1 MDITSV
7 TSPVNSTTPAGTTQK
22 SNTLTQ
28 DDFLKLFT
36 TQMEYQDPL
45 QPMDNFEMATQL
57 AQFNTVDEL
66 TTMNNTLNQ
75 LITNETALDNL
86 QATSLIGKEIE
97 TKGNNLSIQQGEVSA
112 ASYQLSQ
119 PANVTIQISDS
130 SGNVVRQINAGY
142 MDTSMQTIGWDGKDQ
157 QGTALPDGTYT
168 FQVSATD
175 QSGKAVSATTYQ
187 TGTVDGVSF
196 QNGAAVYQVGG
207 TNFNFGDILAISD

>member
-75 LITNETALDNL
+75 LITNETALDKL

-119 PANVTIQISDS
+119 PA
-130 SGNVVRQINAGY
+130 
-142 MDTSMQTIGWDGKDQ
+142 K
-157 QGTALPDGTYT
+157 
-168 FQVSATD
+168 
-175 QSGKAVSATTYQ
+175 
-187 TGTVDGVSF
+187 
-196 QNGAAVYQVGG
+196 
-207 TNFNFGDILAISD
+207 

>member
-7 TSPVNSTTPAGTTQK
+7 TSPANSTTPAGTTQK

-57 AQFNTVDEL
+57 AQFNTVDAL

-75 LITNETALDNL
+75 LMTDETTSNNL
-86 QATSLIGKEIE
+86 QASSLIGKEIE

-157 QGTALPDGTYT
+157 QGTALPDGIYII
-168 FQVSATD
+168 QVSATD

-207 TNFNFGDILAISD
+207 TNFNFSDILAISD